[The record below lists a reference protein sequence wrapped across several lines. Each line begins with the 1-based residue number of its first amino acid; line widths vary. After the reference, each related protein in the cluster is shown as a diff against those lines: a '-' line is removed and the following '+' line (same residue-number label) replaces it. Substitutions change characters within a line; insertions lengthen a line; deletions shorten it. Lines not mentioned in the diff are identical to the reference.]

1 VHLALNDEKRTYTIL
16 DEVSLDPAKGELSPN
31 DPLASRLIGLK
42 EGDRI
47 TIQRPYEN
55 LVYEVTNVQSKYVYA
70 YQQTLADFPTM
81 FPSHLGIQ
89 RMTIKDDDFSTLL
102 RSVDERHEFV
112 SLMSAGELRSFL
124 GGLHPATLASGR
136 HLVDRFDFSTVRSLL
151 DVGGGSGGLAI
162 AITEA
167 CPQLHATV
175 LEIPTV
181 APITQEFVNEAGAS
195 DRIDII
201 SEDVIN
207 GSLSGSYEVA
217 CLASFLQVLSPA
229 DASLALRNIYDAL
242 EPNGVVYIVGR
253 ILDDSRVSPT
263 DVVGFNLVFI
273 SIYDEGQAYTEQEH
287 RD

>member
-1 VHLALNDEKRTYTIL
+1 
-16 DEVSLDPAKGELSPN
+16 
-31 DPLASRLIGLK
+31 
-42 EGDRI
+42 
-47 TIQRPYEN
+47 
-55 LVYEVTNVQSKYVYA
+55 
-70 YQQTLADFPTM
+70 M
-81 FPSHLGIQ
+81 
-89 RMTIKDDDFSTLL
+89 
-102 RSVDERHEFV
+102 
-112 SLMSAGELRSFL
+112 
-124 GGLHPATLASGR
+124 
-136 HLVDRFDFSTVRSLL
+136 
-151 DVGGGSGGLAI
+151 
-162 AITEA
+162 
-167 CPQLHATV
+167 

-253 ILDDSRVSPT
+253 ILDDSWVSPT

-287 RD
+287 RDWLDEAGFKEFERHPHPLPNGTSIISARKAG